1 MTQKHL
7 AGKLIH
13 HGYPQPRNAR
23 IDCNHS
29 CASHTTIQY
38 FVLRRMRRRRLRL
51 RFLHLL
57 QLLYLFHRAR
67 RMLVGRQPRRAWVF
81 PRPQNWFQ
89 QLLNNRALDFWWK
102 ENFRVSRATFEF
114 ICQRVGPVIQRQSTR
129 MRDAIPVNKRVAASL
144 WRLAT
149 GDCYRSCGLMIGG
162 NRKEH
167 SKAKTKNTHREPRK
181 FAMLVT
187 ETSKRDAASAPIS
200 PKKKMRPA
208 CAPDYAVSCY

>member
-1 MTQKHL
+1 MHGLIAIILVLLIQRSQIDL
-7 AGKLIH
+7 A
-13 HGYPQPRNAR
+13 
-23 IDCNHS
+23 
-29 CASHTTIQY
+29 IQY

-51 RFLHLL
+51 RFLHSL

-89 QLLNNRALDFWWK
+89 QLLNNR
-102 ENFRVSRATFEF
+102 
-114 ICQRVGPVIQRQSTR
+114 PSTR
-129 MRDAIPVNKRVAASL
+129 FLLLADLISNSPARDDVGFGINIRCKYPNLAHPLVSSCCRKEE
-144 WRLAT
+144 RLFLNVCPT
-149 GDCYRSCGLMIGG
+149 GG

-200 PKKKMRPA
+200 PKKKCAQA